1 MTTPSPKDYQ
11 ITGQKLDHVVN
22 AEGNGFSQQW
32 NVGYLVTDGPA
43 AGTKGEIHVPT
54 NQLTADVVHGAIR
67 VMVAKH
73 QEVAGY

>member
-1 MTTPSPKDYQ
+1 MTLGNEKDYE

-32 NVGYLVTDGPA
+32 NVGYLVTGGPA

-54 NQLTADVVHGAIR
+54 NQLNAETVHGALR
-67 VMVAKH
+67 AMVAKH